1 VIADHDLRHLEVAFD
16 EDENSRKAS
25 VLGGDYISY
34 VGGGCPKD
42 ETSKDDVETPFADH
56 APLRM
61 QRSPWLLHYGNTFM
75 ESTRGLI
82 RILKIS

>member
-1 VIADHDLRHLEVAFD
+1 VAFD

-42 ETSKDDVETPFADH
+42 ETSKDDV
-56 APLRM
+56 
-61 QRSPWLLHYGNTFM
+61 
-75 ESTRGLI
+75 
-82 RILKIS
+82 